1 MIGNQQNDHGPPQ
14 DLHHSP
20 PTTAAPVP
28 VDAPRYLNHELSA
41 LGYYLRVLEEAQDD
55 ANPLLERV
63 KFLSIV
69 GSLLS
74 EFFMVRLARLKQ
86 QVQTGEPELSPD
98 GLTPAQQLAAIR
110 PMAHRILRASRE
122 CLRGLVPR
130 LAQQGVHVLDHG
142 ALSQEQGALAR
153 AYFDEIVFPVLTP
166 LAYDPGR
173 PFPHI
178 SNQCMNLAVLVR
190 DPLDRD
196 HFARV
201 KVPKTLPRLVPI
213 PTTTGESGDAS
224 AVSPQT
230 FVWLEQVIA
239 AHLDALF
246 PGMQVLEAHPFRVT
260 RDAEIHVPPLEE
272 EDLLETTR
280 RNLRQ
285 RRFGSVVRVTLTD
298 AMPES
303 MRQTLIENL
312 DLQPE
317 DLYPVDPPLGMTDL
331 MALHGL
337 DRPDLKYQPFKPVV
351 DPIFGRHGGDVFAA
365 IRERDILLHHPYDS
379 FEPVIDFIR
388 QAARDPQV
396 LTIKQTLYRLGP
408 NPPIVE
414 ALLHAAKHGK
424 QVAVLVELQA
434 RFDEENNIAWART
447 LEREGVH
454 VVYGLPG
461 LKTHAKIALVVR
473 KEGDRIRRYSHL
485 ASGNYNA
492 ITATLYTDIGLF
504 TCDEEIGA
512 DATEVFNA
520 LTGYS
525 RRTEY
530 RKFLVSP
537 VNMRSRLEA
546 LIQREIEHQRRGE
559 RGHLIFKVNAL
570 IDTRMIQRLYQ
581 AAQAGVQ
588 VDLLA
593 RGMCALQPAPDIC
606 QNLRVISIVGRFL
619 EHSRIYY
626 FRNGGSE
633 EILLG
638 SADLM
643 PRNLNRRV
651 EILYPVSDSRIVRH
665 LRDEVLPVYLAD
677 TVKARRMRPDGTYER
692 VRPAPGQPVVD
703 SQHWFIGRGTSG
715 SPAPGTG
722 AIHAAEAPRLP
733 HPEVGRQVA
742 SSELLLASARG
753 GETAQS
759 VAEGSIRS

>member
-1 MIGNQQNDHGPPQ
+1 MIGNHQNDHGPPQ

-20 PTTAAPVP
+20 PTTAPPVP
-28 VDAPRYLNHELSA
+28 GDTHRYINHELSA
-41 LGYYLRVLEEAQDD
+41 LSYYLRVLEEAQDE

-69 GSLLS
+69 GSLLA
-74 EFFMVRLARLKQ
+74 EFFMVRVARLKQ
-86 QVQTGEPELSPD
+86 QVQAGETEISPD

-110 PMAHRILRASRE
+110 PMAHRILRDSRE
-122 CLRGLVPR
+122 CLRGLIPR
-130 LAQQGVHVLDHG
+130 LAGQNVHVLDYD
-142 ALSQEQGALAR
+142 ALGQEQRALVR

-166 LAYDPGR
+166 LAHDPGR

-178 SNQCMNLAVLVR
+178 SNLSMNLAVLVR
-190 DPLDRD
+190 DPQDRD

-201 KVPKTLPRLVPI
+201 KVPKSLPRLVPI
-213 PTTTGESGDAS
+213 LGPTGESGDAS
-224 AVSPQT
+224 APAPQC

-239 AHLDALF
+239 AHLEALF
-246 PGMQVLEAHPFRVT
+246 PGVQVLEAHPFRVT
-260 RDAEIHVPPLEE
+260 RDAEIHVPPLEA

-280 RNLRQ
+280 RSLRQ
-285 RRFGSVVRVTLTD
+285 RRFGSVVRVTLNE
-298 AMPES
+298 AMPEA
-303 MRQTLIENL
+303 MRHTLIENL
-312 DLQPE
+312 DLGPE

-337 DRPDLKYQPFKPVV
+337 DRPDLKYQPFTPVV
-351 DPIFGRHGGDVFAA
+351 DPIFDRHGGDVFAA

-379 FEPVIDFIR
+379 FEPVIDFLR
-388 QAARDPQV
+388 LAARDPDV
-396 LTIKQTLYRLGP
+396 LAIKQTLYRLGR
-408 NPPIVE
+408 NPPVVE

-434 RFDEENNIAWART
+434 RFDEENNIEWART

-454 VVYGLPG
+454 VIYGLPG

-473 KEGDRIRRYSHL
+473 KEGDRVRRYTHL

-492 ITATLYTDIGLF
+492 ITAMLYTDIGLF
-504 TCDEEIGA
+504 TCDEDIGV
-512 DATEVFNA
+512 DATELFNV

-530 RKFLVSP
+530 RKLLVSP

-546 LIQREIEHQRRGE
+546 LIQREIDHQRRGE

-570 IDTRMIQRLYQ
+570 IDTRMIQWLCR

-593 RGMCALQPAPDIC
+593 RGMCALRPGADLC
-606 QNLRVISIVGRFL
+606 QKLRVISIVGRFL

-626 FRNGGSE
+626 FRNGGEE

-651 EILYPVSDSRIVRH
+651 EILFPVGDARIVRH

-677 TVKARRMRPDGTYER
+677 SVKARRLRPDGTYER

-703 SQHWFIGRGTSG
+703 SQHWFIGRGRFG
-715 SPAPGTG
+715 SPRPGIGSIQVAG
-722 AIHAAEAPRLP
+722 ARSLP
-733 HPEVGRQVA
+733 HSDLGRTET
-742 SSELLLASARG
+742 SREDLLSPARPDG
-753 GETAQS
+753 TAQPALNES
-759 VAEGSIRS
+759 MTH